1 MYQQMMD
8 TFRNKMREY
17 DAAQCKRA
25 MDDVYETLSL
35 HKDPTPYQQKL
46 LCELDAIRD
55 RQRQLKAK
63 P

>member
-1 MYQQMMD
+1 MYQKMMD
-8 TFRNKMREY
+8 TFKNKMREY

-25 MDDVYETLSL
+25 MDDVYETLTL

-46 LCELDAIRD
+46 LWELDALRD
-55 RQRQLKAK
+55 RQRQVGAR

>member
-8 TFRNKMREY
+8 TFRN
-17 DAAQCKRA
+17 
-25 MDDVYETLSL
+25 YETLSL

-55 RQRQLKAK
+55 RQRQLGAR